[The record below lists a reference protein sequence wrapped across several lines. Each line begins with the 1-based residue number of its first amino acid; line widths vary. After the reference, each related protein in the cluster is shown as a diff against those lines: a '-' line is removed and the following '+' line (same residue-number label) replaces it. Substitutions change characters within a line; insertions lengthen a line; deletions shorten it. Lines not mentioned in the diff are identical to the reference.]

1 MFSSLRGHGRRRW
14 FALGGVLLV
23 VAVGVVA
30 AVVLTSQPGDV
41 SNPGVQFTQE
51 PPPSGPAPQVPKGKH
66 PMDDGFA
73 WPDYH
78 YTKARTGFLP
88 LNEPLRPPFVKQW
101 SVTGRILLEFT
112 PVICRRSLY
121 LLKNNGALY
130 RISRLTGKVK
140 WKKKL
145 GYLAA
150 SSPAC
155 SGGTVYATLLER
167 GKGIHAGRIVALD
180 TKDGRTR
187 WSRKIPSRA
196 ESSPLI
202 ASGRLYFGSEDG
214 TVYALRAS
222 DGAIRW
228 RYRAGGA
235 VKSGL
240 ALADGKLYFGDY
252 AGKVTA
258 LRRTDGHRIW
268 RSSAAGSAFGLR
280 SGNFYATPAVAYGR
294 VYIGSLDGFVYSFGS
309 ADGKLAWRH
318 KTGGF
323 VYSSPAVADVA
334 GVGPTVYA
342 GSYDGKLYAF
352 DARSGSVRWTH
363 STGGKISGGPVV
375 IGDLVFYSNLS
386 RRSTG
391 AVGAATG
398 RLMWSIGSGGFNPA
412 ISDGRRLYI
421 VGYSSLFMLSSP
433 AQARRDARARHGG
446 TMATAPATAS
456 RAARSNAAAERAR
469 KRRIGRRVA
478 LRRRAQQA
486 RVARRVAARRAQIR
500 RNARLRRQGRPVC
513 FRRGGRTVCR
523 IPRPLVCVKRPADG
537 RTVCRARRK
546 G

>member
-30 AVVLTSQPGDV
+30 VVLLTGQPGDI

-51 PPPSGPAPQVPKGKH
+51 TPSAPAAQAPKGKH
-66 PMDDGFA
+66 PMDDGFV

-88 LNEPLRPPFVKQW
+88 LSVPLRPPFVKRW
-101 SVTGRILLEFT
+101 SVSGSILLEFT
-112 PVICRRSLY
+112 PVLCGRSLY

-130 RISRLTGKVK
+130 RISRLTGHVI

-145 GYLAA
+145 GYMAA

-155 SGGTVYATLLER
+155 SQNTVYAALLSR
-167 GKGIHAGRIVALD
+167 GKGIDAGRVVALD
-180 TKDGRTR
+180 IKDGRTR
-187 WSRKIPSRA
+187 WSQPMPSRV

-228 RYRAGGA
+228 TYHAGGA
-235 VKSGL
+235 VKSAV

-258 LRRTDGHRIW
+258 LSRADGRRVW
-268 RSSAAGSAFGLR
+268 QSSSAGSAFGLR
-280 SGNFYATPAVAYGR
+280 SGRFYSTPAVAYGR
-294 VYIGSLDGFVYSFGS
+294 VYIGSLDGFVYSFSS

-318 KTGGF
+318 KTGGY

-342 GSYDGKLYAF
+342 GSYDGRLYAF
-352 DARSGSVRWTH
+352 DARSGSVRWAH
-363 STGGKISGGPVV
+363 NSGGIISGGPVV
-375 IGDLVFYSNLS
+375 IGDLVFYANLS

-391 AVGAATG
+391 ALGAATG
-398 RLMWSIGSGGFNPA
+398 RLVWSMGTGGFNPA
-412 ISDGRRLYI
+412 ISDGRRLYV
-421 VGYSSLFMLSSP
+421 VGYSGLYMYSSP
-433 AQARRDARARHGG
+433 AQARRDERMRRG
-446 TMATAPATAS
+446 TMAAAPTATA
-456 RAARSNAAAERAR
+456 AARRKAAAERSR
-469 KRRIGRRVA
+469 KRRVARRVA
-478 LRRRAQQA
+478 LRERARQA
-486 RVARRVAARRAQIR
+486 RIARRVAARRAQIR
-500 RNARLRRQGRPVC
+500 RNVRLRREGRPVC

-523 IPRPLVCVKRPADG
+523 VPRPLVCLKRAGDG
-537 RTVCRARRK
+537 RIVCRARRK